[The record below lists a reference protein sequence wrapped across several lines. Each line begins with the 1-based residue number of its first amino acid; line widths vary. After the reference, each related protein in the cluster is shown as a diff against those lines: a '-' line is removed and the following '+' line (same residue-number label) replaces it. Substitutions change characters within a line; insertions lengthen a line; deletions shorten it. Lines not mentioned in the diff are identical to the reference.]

1 MGAEDGSIEN
11 GPERKEDA
19 VDEVAV
25 ANASESEDPHETL
38 LRTGVEGETSISS
51 LDADDTA
58 VLKAGWELPPD
69 SNETMGSNALRTI
82 TASDDWLGE
91 EIRKKETL
99 RKRLQ
104 RLCAV
109 FGWLIFIF
117 LGAWAVFYVVF
128 MVFVSKV
135 DNLDADDWGYSFE
148 KNAPPEWAN
157 LGEANSECVSTAQ
170 SPISISVSDSLEQG
184 SSAFADLSKVA
195 RVETGK
201 FEVESVA
208 GRGPVYRCLDDVDIN
223 GETIT
228 SCGILSWKTVTYY
241 LYEVRAH
248 VPGEHV
254 VSGES
259 LAFEM
264 QYFFQNED
272 ETLRAAIS
280 TLYNAFNVHNFTAL
294 NPLWFSRLN
303 ETTRLRADERT
314 IENIQLNSL
323 IDLNSGYFQYTGSDT
338 IPPCAENVE
347 WFIQTNLFSASLDQ
361 VSAFRKSIVGYPG
374 NRRPPQPLN
383 GRVITLYGEAEGL
396 GEG

>member
-1 MGAEDGSIEN
+1 
-11 GPERKEDA
+11 
-19 VDEVAV
+19 
-25 ANASESEDPHETL
+25 
-38 LRTGVEGETSISS
+38 
-51 LDADDTA
+51 
-58 VLKAGWELPPD
+58 
-69 SNETMGSNALRTI
+69 
-82 TASDDWLGE
+82 
-91 EIRKKETL
+91 
-99 RKRLQ
+99 
-104 RLCAV
+104 
-109 FGWLIFIF
+109 
-117 LGAWAVFYVVF
+117 
-128 MVFVSKV
+128 
-135 DNLDADDWGYSFE
+135 
-148 KNAPPEWAN
+148 
-157 LGEANSECVSTAQ
+157 
-170 SPISISVSDSLEQG
+170 
-184 SSAFADLSKVA
+184 
-195 RVETGK
+195 
-201 FEVESVA
+201 
-208 GRGPVYRCLDDVDIN
+208 
-223 GETIT
+223 
-228 SCGILSWKTVTYY
+228 
-241 LYEVRAH
+241 
-248 VPGEHV
+248 
-254 VSGES
+254 
-259 LAFEM
+259 M

>member
-148 KNAPPEWAN
+148 KNAPPEVEIFASYK
-157 LGEANSECVSTAQ
+157 LGLGLRGRDTFCSGAKAFMDSSFTT
-170 SPISISVSDSLEQG
+170 ISGIVCLSLRC
-184 SSAFADLSKVA
+184 DLVGKSG
-195 RVETGK
+195 RGK
-201 FEVESVA
+201 FRMCIDSAKSDQHFGFRFTRTGVE
-208 GRGPVYRCLDDVDIN
+208 RLCRPQQ
-223 GETIT
+223 
-228 SCGILSWKTVTYY
+228 SC
-241 LYEVRAH
+241 
-248 VPGEHV
+248 
-254 VSGES
+254 
-259 LAFEM
+259 
-264 QYFFQNED
+264 
-272 ETLRAAIS
+272 
-280 TLYNAFNVHNFTAL
+280 
-294 NPLWFSRLN
+294 
-303 ETTRLRADERT
+303 
-314 IENIQLNSL
+314 
-323 IDLNSGYFQYTGSDT
+323 
-338 IPPCAENVE
+338 
-347 WFIQTNLFSASLDQ
+347 
-361 VSAFRKSIVGYPG
+361 
-374 NRRPPQPLN
+374 
-383 GRVITLYGEAEGL
+383 
-396 GEG
+396 